1 MSTTPEE
8 PEESPATG
16 DAGPETAE
24 PVGVEVGFVEGEGT
38 TFEPEEDPEG
48 GGDGSDVLRHQPVP
62 GVRCRETT

>member
-8 PEESPATG
+8 PEESPSTD
-16 DAGPETAE
+16 DAGAEPAEPTE

-48 GGDGSDVLRHQPVP
+48 AADG
-62 GVRCRETT
+62 